1 MKTAIRKL
9 RKAVSAV
16 LFVIAATLF
25 VVAAFMDGDA
35 IDSL

>member
-1 MKTAIRKL
+1 MAFRKL

-16 LFVIAATLF
+16 LFVAAATLF

-35 IDSL
+35 IDNL